1 MESVN
6 TIMKKYL
13 LNPWTALITLAVV
26 LFVRFFDPSFVESVR
41 LRYFDQLI
49 IGEPAKTIPVHTVNI
64 DEEALDKYGQFP
76 FPRTVYA
83 NIIKDLYD
91 RNAGLVVFNI
101 LMPEPDRFGGDAQ
114 LARTLEKYPT
124 ILPQVAATKGKN
136 KTFGSPVQVVGQN
149 PAGQFVEYPGII
161 ANVPVLEERAAGVG
175 VVNTFPEIDGVV
187 RRMPLLIMA
196 SDSNLLPL
204 DQQQKT
210 IHPAVALETLRVA
223 VGDTKIQVKI
233 GDAGVEALRVPKLSK
248 IGVDPLS
255 RVWIDWSQT
264 PTEHSLANLPKD
276 FKGEIV
282 IVGLSAAGLVTP
294 VATAKGEVWP
304 QYMQASLLG
313 TMLNGSTIQRP
324 GYADDYEI
332 VAILAIGVL
341 LIFLMR
347 WTYAGIAATIVVI
360 GGIIFGSIY
369 SYSKFLVLYDATAPA
384 IGLGLVALH
393 AYMVKF
399 VSEFLQKQQIR
410 KQFQSYLSPDL
421 VAKLIKDP
429 SLLKLGG
436 EEKELSIMFTD
447 VRGFT
452 SISEHYGKN
461 VQGLTSIMNRYMT
474 AMTRTILETGGT
486 LDKYIGDAQMAFWN
500 APLDETK
507 HCKDAVEAGLQMLG
521 SLDAFNASIREEGVP
536 PFGMGIGINTGVVVV
551 GNMGSEQRFDYTCLG
566 DAVNLASR
574 LEGQSKNYG
583 VLMVLGPVT
592 AERVGND
599 YFTLELDCIAVKG
612 KKEGVNIYTVFY
624 NPNKED
630 ELKEWQ
636 HKREIHDLMLEYYRK
651 QQWDKALALITEVL
665 KGSFNGG
672 MDHYYELWIERIEE
686 MRGAGL
692 PSDWDGVFRA
702 TSK

>member
-1 MESVN
+1 
-6 TIMKKYL
+6 MKKIL
-13 LNPWTALITLAVV
+13 LNPWTALVTLILIV
-26 LFVRFFDPSFVESVR
+26 LVRFWDPSFVESVR

-64 DEEALDKYGQFP
+64 DEAALDKYGQFP
-76 FPRTVYA
+76 FPRNIYA
-83 NIIKDLYD
+83 NIVKDLYD
-91 RNAGLVVFNI
+91 RGAGLVVFNI
-101 LMPEPDRFGGDAQ
+101 LMPEQDRFGGDAQ
-114 LARTLEKYPT
+114 LARTLEQHPA
-124 ILPQVAATKGKN
+124 ILPQIASTKGKN
-136 KTFGSPVQVVGQN
+136 KTFGSAVQIVGRDPQGN
-149 PAGQFVEYPGII
+149 FVEYPGII
-161 ANVPVLEERAAGVG
+161 ANVPILEERAAGVG
-175 VVNTFPEIDGVV
+175 VANTFPEIDGVV
-187 RRMPLLIMA
+187 RRMPLLVM
-196 SDSNLLPL
+196 SGD
-204 DQQQKT
+204 T
-210 IHPAVALETLRVA
+210 VHPAIALETLRVA

-233 GDAGVEALRVPKLSK
+233 GDVGVEALRVPKLSK
-248 IGVDPLS
+248 ITVDPLS

-276 FKGEIV
+276 FNGEIV
-282 IVGLSAAGLVTP
+282 IVGLSAAGLVQP

-313 TMLNGSTIQRP
+313 TMLNGSTISRP
-324 GYADDYEI
+324 AYADDLEI
-332 VAILAIGVL
+332 AAIALAGIV

-347 WTYAGIAATIVVI
+347 WTYVGIAATVVTI
-360 GGIIFGSIY
+360 GGVIAGSMFAY
-369 SYSKFLVLYDATAPA
+369 SHYLFLFDSTAFA
-384 IGLGLVALH
+384 VGVGLVALH

-452 SISEHYGKN
+452 SISEHYGRD

-507 HCKDAVEAGLQMLG
+507 HCKDAVKAALEMLG
-521 SLDAFNASIREEGVP
+521 SLDAFNDSIKEEGVP

-566 DAVNLASR
+566 DAVNLSSR

-583 VLMVLGPVT
+583 VLIVLGPVT
-592 AERVGND
+592 AERVEGE
-599 YFTLELDCIAVKG
+599 YFTIELDCIAVKG
-612 KKEGVNIYTVFY
+612 KKEGVTIYTVFY
-624 NPNKED
+624 NPAD
-630 ELKEWQ
+630 SDLAEWN
-636 HKREIHDLMLEYYRK
+636 HNREVHDLMLEYYRK
-651 QQWDKALALITEVL
+651 QQWDKAIALIETL
-665 KGSFNGG
+665 KGKFAGG

-686 MRGAGL
+686 MRSANL
-692 PSDWDGVFRA
+692 PVDWDGVFRA